1 MTDVQKGSTNIYA
14 DLDYPEADEMLVK
27 AQLVTKIREIINARD
42 WTQQEAANVLGMTQ
56 PKLSS
61 LLRGQ
66 FRGVS
71 EAKLMECL
79 TRLGRRVQIVVGP
92 ASQTHDIS
100 HVEVIFQSDQ
110 AHVL

>member
-1 MTDVQKGSTNIYA
+1 MTDVQMGSFNVYA
-14 DLDYPEADEMLVK
+14 DLDYPDANDMLVK
-27 AQLVTKIREIINARD
+27 AKLVTKIREIIKARD
-42 WTQQEAANVLGMTQ
+42 WTQQEAANVLGMSQ

-92 ASQTHDIS
+92 AGQTNDIG
-100 HVEVIFQSDQ
+100 HVEVIFS
-110 AHVL
+110 A

>member
-1 MTDVQKGSTNIYA
+1 MTDVQKGSTNVYA

-27 AQLVTKIREIINARD
+27 AQLVTKIREIIKARD

-71 EAKLMECL
+71 EAKLMDCL

-92 ASQTHDIS
+92 ACQSNDIG
-100 HVEVIFQSDQ
+100 HVEVIFS
-110 AHVL
+110 A